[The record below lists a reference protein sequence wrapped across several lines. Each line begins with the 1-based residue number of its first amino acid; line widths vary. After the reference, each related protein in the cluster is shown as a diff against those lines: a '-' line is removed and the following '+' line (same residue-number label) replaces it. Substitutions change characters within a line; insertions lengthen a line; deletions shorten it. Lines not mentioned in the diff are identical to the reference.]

1 MLTTKLGVSMQASN
15 EVKMGELHSTSWI
28 SPGCSKLVYIIGRSG
43 RSGSVISD
51 NYLNYSVRYLMM
63 VIQNLYTTSMTNIT

>member
-15 EVKMGELHSTSWI
+15 KVKMGELHSTSWI
-28 SPGCSKLVYIIGRSG
+28 SPGCSKLVYIIGW
-43 RSGSVISD
+43 SGSVISD

-63 VIQNLYTTSMTNIT
+63 VIQNLYTTSTMNIT